1 MEQKVEQLLN
11 LIREYDKMKKLYLSC
26 YEQLSIIRDEL
37 RAGKYGLKDMV
48 NFIYAMREISKLADD
63 LRKESD
69 GVGHMLENMTCAL
82 WVSQNKTKP
91 IRASLATGTPD
102 CKLAVKIPSRKKEPE
117 RFQKLMD
124 FFGIPKTAVEARV
137 IKPYWPGLC
146 EHVSSLSEEGKPL
159 PPGINPDDTYPTY
172 KVRVKM
178 IANLDEL
185 VRTLQE
191 EREKNTKEAE
201 KEELKL
207 TKALKKDVNETYTKA
222 RRKEVEAYDELLTTR
237 K

>member
-11 LIREYDKMKKLYLSC
+11 LIREYDKMRKLYLSC
-26 YEQLSIIRDEL
+26 YEQLSIVRDEL

-48 NFIYAMREISKLADD
+48 NFIYVMREISKFADD

-69 GVGHMLENMTCAL
+69 GVGHLLENMACAL
-82 WVSQNKTKP
+82 WVSGNETKP

-102 CKLAVKIPSRKKEPE
+102 CKLAVKVPSRKTEPE
-117 RFQKLMD
+117 KFQKLMD
-124 FFGIPKTAVEARV
+124 FFGVPETAVEARV

-146 EHVSSLSEEGKPL
+146 EYVSLLSEEGKPL
-159 PPGINPDDTYPTY
+159 PPGINPDETYPTY

-191 EREKNTKEAE
+191 VKEVSTKETE

-207 TKALKKDVNETYTKA
+207 TKALKKDVNEAYTKA
-222 RRKEVEAYDELLTTR
+222 RRKEVEAFNELLTTR

>member
-1 MEQKVEQLLN
+1 MEQKIEQLLS
-11 LIREYDKMKKLYLSC
+11 LIREYNDMKKLYLSC
-26 YEQLSIIRDEL
+26 YERLSIIRDEL

-48 NFIYAMREISKLADD
+48 NFIYVMREISKLADD

-69 GVGHMLENMTCAL
+69 GVGHMLENVACAL
-82 WVSQNKTKP
+82 WVSQNETKP

-102 CKLAVKIPSRKKEPE
+102 CKLAVKVPSRKTEPE
-117 RFQKLMD
+117 RFQQLMD
-124 FFGIPKTAVEARV
+124 FFGVPESAVEARV

-146 EHVSSLSEEGKPL
+146 EHVSLLSEEGKPL
-159 PPGINPDDTYPTY
+159 PPGINPEDTYPTY

-178 IANLDEL
+178 ITNLDEL
-185 VRTLQE
+185 VRALQE
-191 EREKNTKEAE
+191 AKEENLKEAE

-207 TKALKKDVNETYTKA
+207 TKELKKDVRKTYTEA
-222 RRKEVEAYDELLTTR
+222 GRKEVEAFNELLTTR